1 MQMNNCSEL
10 ISMAE
15 QEIAQIVKVLPDE
28 IRAHAMNCPISFETK
43 PAAGSGDEELLGVF
57 EGASLLDEACA
68 DNLPRIRLFVEN
80 IWEYV
85 EMDEQDYLDEVG
97 TTFLHE
103 LGHYLGWNE
112 DEIAERGLA

>member
-1 MQMNNCSEL
+1 MSSSEL

-15 QEIAQIVKVLPDE
+15 QEISAIMNVLPDE
-28 IRAHAMNCPISFETK
+28 IKAHALNCPISFEAK
-43 PAAGSGDEELLGVF
+43 PAAGSEAQELLGVF
-57 EGASLLDEACA
+57 EGASLIEEADP

-85 EMDEQDYLDEVG
+85 EMDEQDFLDEVG

-103 LGHYLGWNE
+103 LGHYLGWDE
-112 DEIAERGLA
+112 DEIAEHGLA

>member
-1 MQMNNCSEL
+1 MNDVSEL

-15 QEIAQIVKVLPDE
+15 QEVAQIIKVLPDE
-28 IRAHAMNCPISFETK
+28 IKAHALNCSISFESKSAT
-43 PAAGSGDEELLGVF
+43 GNDDEELLGLF
-57 EGASLLDEACA
+57 EGASLLDEADA

-85 EMDEQDYLDEVG
+85 EMDEQDFLDEVG

-103 LGHYLGWNE
+103 LGHYLGW
-112 DEIAERGLA
+112 DEEQLADRGLE

>member
-1 MQMNNCSEL
+1 MNSTEL

-15 QEIAQIVKVLPDE
+15 QEIAAIMNVLPDE
-28 IRAHAMNCPISFETK
+28 IKAHAVNCPVSFEAK
-43 PAAGSGDEELLGVF
+43 PEMGSEDEDSLGVF
-57 EGASLLDEACA
+57 EGASLLDEADA
-68 DNLPRIRLFVEN
+68 HNLPRIRIFVEN

-103 LGHYLGWNE
+103 LGHYLGWDE
-112 DEIAERGLA
+112 DEIAKHGLE

>member
-1 MQMNNCSEL
+1 MNDCKEL

-15 QEIAQIVKVLPDE
+15 QEIAQILKVLPDE
-28 IRAHAMNCPISFETK
+28 IRAHALNCPLSFESK
-43 PAAGSGDEELLGVF
+43 PAAGSEDEELLGVF
-57 EGASLLDEACA
+57 EGASLLDEASA

-103 LGHYLGWNE
+103 LGHYLGWDE
-112 DEIAERGLA
+112 DEIAEHGLA

>member
-1 MQMNNCSEL
+1 MNDCSEL

-15 QEIAQIVKVLPDE
+15 QEVAQIIKVLPDE
-28 IRAHAMNCPISFETK
+28 IKAHALNCPVSFEAK
-43 PAAGSGDEELLGVF
+43 SAVVSDDEELLGLF
-57 EGASLLDEACA
+57 EGASLLDEASA

-85 EMDEQDYLDEVG
+85 EMDEQDFLDEVG

-103 LGHYLGWNE
+103 LGHYLGW
-112 DEIAERGLA
+112 DEEQLAERGLE